1 MAIDQRRMRL
11 LEWCLE
17 ETIGEQQPRTQV
29 ELAKEIGV
37 HSNTLT
43 AWKKEP
49 DFQERMREMTIEFVG
64 SPARIQA
71 VLDAMFNEAIDS
83 SSGKQVQAAKVFAD
97 ILGLNKKRE
106 ERQKDPK
113 KRLLEMPKDEFNLL
127 VNEVI
132 AEAHTTIASEGP
144 VGPSK
149 AFDDA
154 EGAVTAE
161 TSF

>member
-17 ETIGEQQPRTQV
+17 ETIGEQQPRTQA
-29 ELAKEIGV
+29 ELAEEIGV
-37 HSNTLT
+37 HPNTLT
-43 AWKKEP
+43 SWKKEP
-49 DFQERMREMTIEFVG
+49 EFQERMREMTIEFVG

-71 VLDAMFNEAIDS
+71 VLDAMFNEAIDP

-113 KRLLEMPKDEFNLL
+113 KRLLEMPKDEFDNL

-132 AEAHTTIASEGP
+132 AEAHTTIASDVP
-144 VGPSK
+144 VSPSEPFG
-149 AFDDA
+149 AS

-161 TSF
+161 TGF